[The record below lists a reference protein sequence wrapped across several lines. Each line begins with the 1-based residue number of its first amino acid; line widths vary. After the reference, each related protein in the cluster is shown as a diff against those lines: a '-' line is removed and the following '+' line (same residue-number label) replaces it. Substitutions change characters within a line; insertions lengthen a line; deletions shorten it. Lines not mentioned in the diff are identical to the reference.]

1 MTLACDFIGTN
12 IESGTKSYN
21 INFCD
26 ELENTELK
34 ENILIFLTKI
44 YYSQIQFKE
53 KKKPKNK
60 IYFKTKPIIKYIFSL
75 NLDSTYLFI

>member
-53 KKKPKNK
+53 KKTQK
-60 IYFKTKPIIKYIFSL
+60 
-75 NLDSTYLFI
+75 